1 MKAIEQYF
9 HVVLFI
15 TQCKVVLTFKNEDD
29 LSKGKNN
36 EQYFQM
42 HVFLVLYTLE
52 CGIILI
58 GQSCYW
64 KVNFLH
70 GILLGQC
77 CCNIPSLIRTA
88 PEIVNYEP
96 VTFSADMW

>member
-1 MKAIEQYF
+1 M
-9 HVVLFI
+9 VLFI

-70 GILLGQC
+70 GIL
-77 CCNIPSLIRTA
+77 PSLIRTA